1 MLRSNLKNTLG
12 YNVNISDYGNSIS
25 VEYTEDDF
33 AKQAK
38 IQTAFDK
45 CMENAHKTKEG
56 MAMQTIEKFKVTDN
70 KRPGDTVDIK
80 GEKWGV

>member
-1 MLRSNLKNTLG
+1 
-12 YNVNISDYGNSIS
+12 
-25 VEYTEDDF
+25 
-33 AKQAK
+33 
-38 IQTAFDK
+38 
-45 CMENAHKTKEG
+45 MENAHKTKEG